1 MEGKLSMGSFS
12 PNSISFNDNA
22 IVSNYFY
29 PKKFHSLKL
38 FKDLPPTWRKFA
50 YDHLLLEQ
58 ALDLCQACIS
68 FWLQRNWA
76 NKLLYCWSFPLLLSR
91 KSWSKSYERRLSCDL
106 VDFVKTFGTET
117 TKTFIRS
124 GSSLENH
131 IRFQTKMGK
140 MFTRFRFLD
149 QNGIPSGAAYTYL
162 RVPMGSSINWY
173 WPKNQ

>member
-1 MEGKLSMGSFS
+1 MERKLSIGPFS

-106 VDFVKTFGTET
+106 VDLFKHLEL
-117 TKTFIRS
+117 KQQIRS
-124 GSSLENH
+124 Y
-131 IRFQTKMGK
+131 TPVV
-140 MFTRFRFLD
+140 
-149 QNGIPSGAAYTYL
+149 PSKTISDS
-162 RVPMGSSINWY
+162 R
-173 WPKNQ
+173 PKWAQCLPVFGF